1 LVQRLLQRGRQGFEQ
16 REQHGERAGSDLG
29 KPKALPGTW
38 ITGSIKPN
46 PVARMAPSST
56 QTPQRG
62 TGRGIGIRTAA
73 GSDERAHGQLHVYDG
88 DGKGK
93 SQAALGVVLR
103 TIGLGICEQKRTR
116 VLLLRFLKGPG
127 RAYDED
133 AAIEALQQGFPH
145 LIDQVRTGR
154 GDYFTAEEATPF
166 DRQEAQ
172 RGWDIAK
179 GAIASDLY
187 SVVVLDELNPVLDL
201 GLLDADEVART
212 LACKPPGMEV
222 ICTGRG
228 APKELVQL
236 ADLHS
241 EMRAHQQMD
250 PGITGIE
257 IYTGDGKGK
266 STSALGKG
274 LQAIGRGISQDKSHR
289 VLILQW
295 LKGGAGYTEDAA
307 IAALRESYPHLV
319 DHLRSGRDAIVWR
332 GQQQPIDYVEAE
344 RAWEIA
350 RAAISSGLYKTV
362 ILDEINPTVDLEL
375 LPVEPI
381 VQTLLRKPAETEV
394 ILTGR
399 CKNRLAYFELAS
411 VYSEMVCHKHYAER
425 GVDLKRGVDY

>member
-1 LVQRLLQRGRQGFEQ
+1 M
-16 REQHGERAGSDLG
+16 S
-29 KPKALPGTW
+29 P
-38 ITGSIKPN
+38 S
-46 PVARMAPSST
+46 ARST

-73 GSDERAHGQLHVYDG
+73 GSEERAHGQLHVYDG

-103 TIGLGICEQKRTR
+103 TIGLGICEQKHTR

-127 RAYDED
+127 RPYDED

-154 GDYFTAEEATPF
+154 GDFFTAEEVTRF

-172 RGWDIAK
+172 RGWDIAR
-179 GAIASDLY
+179 GALASNLY

-201 GLLDADEVART
+201 GLLDIEEVVRT
-212 LACKPPGMEV
+212 LSAKPAGMEV
-222 ICTGRG
+222 IATGRG
-228 APKELVQL
+228 APRQLVQL

-241 EMRAHQQMD
+241 EMRAHRR
-250 PGITGIE
+250 PGGERLEAVGVEGLEEPFSWQARGLEGIE
-257 IYTGDGKGK
+257 IYTGEGKGK
-266 STSALGKG
+266 STSALGKA

-295 LKGGAGYTEDAA
+295 LKGGSGYTEDAA

-350 RAAISSGLYKTV
+350 RAAIASGLYKTV

-381 VQTLLRKPAETEV
+381 VQTLLRKPTET
-394 ILTGR
+394 R
-399 CKNRLAYFELAS
+399 
-411 VYSEMVCHKHYAER
+411 
-425 GVDLKRGVDY
+425 

>member
-1 LVQRLLQRGRQGFEQ
+1 
-16 REQHGERAGSDLG
+16 
-29 KPKALPGTW
+29 
-38 ITGSIKPN
+38 
-46 PVARMAPSST
+46 M
-56 QTPQRG
+56 TPQATSATSSPRSGRPTG

-73 GSDERAHGQLHVYDG
+73 GSSERSHGQLHVYDG
-88 DGKGK
+88 EGKGK

-127 RAYDED
+127 RSYDED

-154 GDYFTAEEATPF
+154 GDFFTAEEASRF

-179 GAIASDLY
+179 GAIASELY

-201 GLLDADEVART
+201 GLLDVEEVVRS
-212 LACKPPGMEV
+212 LAAKPDGMEV
-222 ICTGRG
+222 IVTGRG
-228 APKELVQL
+228 APRSLVQI

-241 EMRAHQQMD
+241 EMRAHRRHD
-250 PGITGIE
+250 ATLEGLEDAEAAALGLDGIE
-257 IYTGDGKGK
+257 IYTGEGKGK
-266 STSALGKG
+266 STSALGKA

-295 LKGGAGYTEDAA
+295 LKGGSGYTEDAA

-350 RAAISSGLYKTV
+350 RAAIASGLYKTV
-362 ILDEINPTVDLEL
+362 ILDELNPTVDLEL

-394 ILTGR
+394 IITGR
-399 CKNRLAYFELAS
+399 CKNPPAYFDLAS
-411 VYSEMVCHKHYAER
+411 VHSEMVCHKHYAER
-425 GVDLKRGVDY
+425 GIDLKRGVDY

>member
-1 LVQRLLQRGRQGFEQ
+1 MP
-16 REQHGERAGSDLG
+16 GS
-29 KPKALPGTW
+29 
-38 ITGSIKPN
+38 
-46 PVARMAPSST
+46 SST

-73 GSDERAHGQLHVYDG
+73 GSEERDHGQLHVYDG

-127 RAYDED
+127 RSYDED
-133 AAIEALQQGFPH
+133 SAIEALQQGFPH

-154 GDYFTAEEATPF
+154 GDFFTAAEASRF

-179 GAIASDLY
+179 GAIASNLY
-187 SVVVLDELNPVLDL
+187 SVVVLDEINPVLDL
-201 GLLDADEVART
+201 GLLETEEVVRT
-212 LACKPPGMEV
+212 LSAKPAGMEV

-228 APKELVQL
+228 APAQLVQL

-241 EMRAHQQMD
+241 EMRAHRRRLPDGAVDSQISGTGLD
-250 PGITGIE
+250 GIE
-257 IYTGDGKGK
+257 IYTGEGKGK
-266 STSALGKG
+266 STSALGKA

-295 LKGGAGYTEDAA
+295 LKGGSGYTEDAA

-350 RAAISSGLYKTV
+350 RAAIASGLYKTV
-362 ILDEINPTVDLEL
+362 ILDELNPTVDLEL

-394 ILTGR
+394 IITGR
-399 CKNRLAYFELAS
+399 CKSRPAYFDLAS
-411 VYSEMVCHKHYAER
+411 VHSEMVCHKHYAER

>member
-1 LVQRLLQRGRQGFEQ
+1 MDAVSSGTSQTNRARSNRG
-16 REQHGERAGSDLG
+16 
-29 KPKALPGTW
+29 
-38 ITGSIKPN
+38 
-46 PVARMAPSST
+46 V
-56 QTPQRG
+56 
-62 TGRGIGIRTAA
+62 GIVTAA
-73 GSDERAHGQLHVYDG
+73 DSRERSLGQLHVYDG
-88 DGKGK
+88 EGKGK

-103 TIGLGICEQKRTR
+103 TIGLGICEQRRTR

-154 GDYFTAEEATPF
+154 GDYFSVDEVKRF

-179 GAIASDLY
+179 GAIASALY

-201 GLLDADEVART
+201 GLLETEDVIRSLKSRAE
-212 LACKPPGMEV
+212 GMEIIV
-222 ICTGRG
+222 TGRG
-228 APKELVQL
+228 APRPLVEI

-241 EMRAHQQMD
+241 EMRAHRRPEVD
-250 PGITGIE
+250 NNAALSFLTPGGIE
-257 IYTGDGKGK
+257 IYTGEGKGK
-266 STSALGKG
+266 STSALGKA

-295 LKGGAGYTEDAA
+295 LKGGSGYTEDAA

-350 RAAISSGLYKTV
+350 RAAIASGLYKTV
-362 ILDEINPTVDLEL
+362 ILDELNPTVDLEL

-381 VQTLLRKPAETEV
+381 VQALLRKPTETEV
-394 ILTGR
+394 IITGR
-399 CKNRLAYFELAS
+399 CKHQPAYFDLAS
-411 VYSEMVCHKHYAER
+411 VHSEMVCHKHYAEQ

>member
-1 LVQRLLQRGRQGFEQ
+1 MT
-16 REQHGERAGSDLG
+16 S
-29 KPKALPGTW
+29 P
-38 ITGSIKPN
+38 
-46 PVARMAPSST
+46 PSRT

-73 GSDERAHGQLHVYDG
+73 DSDERVHGQLHVYDG

-103 TIGLGICEQKRTR
+103 TIGLGICERRRTR

-154 GDYFTAEEATPF
+154 GDFFSAEQATRF

-179 GAIASDLY
+179 GAIASALY

-201 GLLDADEVART
+201 GLLDTAEVVRT
-212 LACKPPGMEV
+212 LAAKPDGMEV

-228 APKELVQL
+228 APRALVQL

-241 EMRAHQQMD
+241 EMRAHRRRVETSEIQPTAEAPSQRGLD
-250 PGITGIE
+250 GIE
-257 IYTGDGKGK
+257 IYTGEGKGK
-266 STSALGKG
+266 STSALGKA

-295 LKGGAGYTEDAA
+295 LKGGSGYTEDAA

-362 ILDEINPTVDLEL
+362 ILDELNPTVDLEL

-394 ILTGR
+394 IITGR
-399 CKNRLAYFELAS
+399 CKSRPAYFDLAS
-411 VYSEMVCHKHYAER
+411 VHSEMVCHKHYAER

>member
-1 LVQRLLQRGRQGFEQ
+1 
-16 REQHGERAGSDLG
+16 
-29 KPKALPGTW
+29 
-38 ITGSIKPN
+38 
-46 PVARMAPSST
+46 MAPQATSAST
-56 QTPQRG
+56 SRS

-73 GSDERAHGQLHVYDG
+73 DGSERSRGQVHVYDG
-88 DGKGK
+88 EGKGK

-103 TIGLGICEQKRTR
+103 TIGLGICEQKQTR

-127 RAYDED
+127 RSYDED

-154 GDYFTAEEATPF
+154 GEFFGADEVTRV
-166 DRQEAQ
+166 DVQEAQ
-172 RGWDIAK
+172 RGWIIAK
-179 GAIASDLY
+179 GAIASELY

-201 GLLDADEVART
+201 GLLDTEEVVRT
-212 LACKPPGMEV
+212 LSAKPAGMEV
-222 ICTGRG
+222 IVTGRG
-228 APKELVQL
+228 APRPLVQI

-241 EMRAHQQMD
+241 EMRAHRRPD
-250 PGITGIE
+250 APAALEPTGE
-257 IYTGDGKGK
+257 PVLAGLEGVEVYTGEGKGK
-266 STSALGKG
+266 STSALGKA

-295 LKGGAGYTEDAA
+295 LKGGNGYTEDAA

-375 LPVEPI
+375 IPVEPI

-399 CKNRLAYFELAS
+399 CKHPPAYFDLAS
-411 VYSEMVCHKHYAER
+411 VHSEMVCHKHYAER

>member
-1 LVQRLLQRGRQGFEQ
+1 
-16 REQHGERAGSDLG
+16 
-29 KPKALPGTW
+29 
-38 ITGSIKPN
+38 
-46 PVARMAPSST
+46 MAPQATSATTTTSN
-56 QTPQRG
+56 RG

-73 GSDERAHGQLHVYDG
+73 GSSERSHGQLHVYDG
-88 DGKGK
+88 EGKGK

-103 TIGLGICEQKRTR
+103 TIGLGICEQKQTR

-154 GDYFTAEEATPF
+154 GEFFGADEITRI
-166 DRQEAQ
+166 DIQEAE
-172 RGWDIAK
+172 RGWTIAK

-201 GLLDADEVART
+201 GLLDTEEVVRT
-212 LACKPPGMEV
+212 LAAKPAGMEV
-222 ICTGRG
+222 IVTGRG
-228 APKELVQL
+228 APRQLVQI

-241 EMRAHQQMD
+241 EMRAHRRLD
-250 PGITGIE
+250 GEESTPAGLEGIE
-257 IYTGDGKGK
+257 VYTGEGKGK
-266 STSALGKG
+266 STSALGKA

-295 LKGGAGYTEDAA
+295 LKGGSGYTEDAA

-350 RAAISSGLYKTV
+350 RAAIASGLYKTV

-381 VQTLLRKPAETEV
+381 VQTLLRKPSETEV

-399 CKNRLAYFELAS
+399 CKNPPAYFDLAS
-411 VYSEMVCHKHYAER
+411 VHSEMVCHKHYAER

>member
-1 LVQRLLQRGRQGFEQ
+1 MQSKTEECQTAGIGNSSRGGR
-16 REQHGERAGSDLG
+16 
-29 KPKALPGTW
+29 K
-38 ITGSIKPN
+38 
-46 PVARMAPSST
+46 
-56 QTPQRG
+56 
-62 TGRGIGIRTAA
+62 RGIGIVTAA
-73 GSDERAHGQLHVYDG
+73 DSKERSHGQLHVYDG
-88 DGKGK
+88 EGKGK

-103 TIGLGICEQKRTR
+103 TIGLGICEERRTR

-154 GDYFTAEEATPF
+154 ADFFTADEATRF
-166 DRQEAQ
+166 DSQEAQ

-179 GAIASDLY
+179 GAIASALY

-201 GLLDADEVART
+201 GLLPIEDVVST
-212 LACKPPGMEV
+212 LTKRPAGMEIIV
-222 ICTGRG
+222 TGRA
-228 APKELVQL
+228 APRELVHV

-241 EMRAHQQMD
+241 EMRAHRRPSLEGTD
-250 PGITGIE
+250 LLPISAKGGIE
-257 IYTGDGKGK
+257 IYTGEGKGK
-266 STSALGKG
+266 STSALGKA

-295 LKGGAGYTEDAA
+295 LKGGDGYTEDAA

-362 ILDEINPTVDLEL
+362 ILDELNPSVDLEL

-381 VQTLLRKPAETEV
+381 IQTLLRKPAETEV
-394 ILTGR
+394 IITGR
-399 CKNRLAYFELAS
+399 CKNIPAYFDLAS
-411 VYSEMVCHKHYAER
+411 VHSEMVCHKHYAEQ